1 MNHPF
6 RYFIYRIHYN
16 ILCLLQMRLTKK
28 LLSRIPAV
36 RRRMLKRGLKVEKDG
51 ELNWKKYYANR
62 SEDVFLDRGI
72 LLFTFIG
79 FLPLLLEI
87 SRMLG
92 RSLQK
97 SWRNVVTW
105 LVILAF
111 LAIGIFVYNRLYGS
125 SSWHHHYQLFEG
137 ESEPTRR
144 RWRVISFLTII
155 TLLSLYVLLWW
166 YFI

>member
-1 MNHPF
+1 
-6 RYFIYRIHYN
+6 
-16 ILCLLQMRLTKK
+16 
-28 LLSRIPAV
+28 
-36 RRRMLKRGLKVEKDG
+36 
-51 ELNWKKYYANR
+51 
-62 SEDVFLDRGI
+62 
-72 LLFTFIG
+72 LFTFIG

-87 SRMLG
+87 SRVLG
-92 RSLQK
+92 LSLQK
-97 SWRNVVTW
+97 SWRNFVPW
-105 LVILAF
+105 LVIFAF

-125 SSWHHHYQLFEG
+125 SSWRHHYQLFEG